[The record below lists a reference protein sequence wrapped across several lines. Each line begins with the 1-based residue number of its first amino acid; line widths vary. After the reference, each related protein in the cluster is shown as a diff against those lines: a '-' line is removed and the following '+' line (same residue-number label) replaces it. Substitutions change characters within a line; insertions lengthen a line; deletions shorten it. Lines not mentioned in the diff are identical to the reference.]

1 MSPPTI
7 LVEAW
12 NMNVPRHNASSR
24 WQLLLA
30 LGVILLS
37 GSDLGRAQAFVPT
50 GVDDGLVGT
59 WQVVTP
65 TPAGTARWVWEIF
78 RNGTYS
84 FHAEGPGAAPA
95 HSGTF
100 AASKGH
106 YILNST
112 TMAWQDSGTYQLTG
126 GATLVTTGKLGTG
139 TWHRVPPLVTGRPR
153 LQSQPIT
160 IRK

>member
-1 MSPPTI
+1 
-7 LVEAW
+7 
-12 NMNVPRHNASSR
+12 MNVMRRLSLSR
-24 WQLLLA
+24 WQLFLA
-30 LGVILLS
+30 LAAIVLS
-37 GSDLGRAQAFVPT
+37 GPAVSQAQASVPT
-50 GVDDGLVGT
+50 GVDGGLVGT
-59 WQVVTP
+59 WQIVTT

-78 RNGTYS
+78 GNGTYS
-84 FHAEGPGAAPA
+84 FHAEGPGAAPP

-112 TMAWQDSGTYQLTG
+112 TMTWHDSGSYQLTDN
-126 GATLVTTGKLGTG
+126 ATLVTTGKLGTG
-139 TWHRVPPLVTGRPR
+139 TWHRAQPQATGRRR